1 MAKNSEIWLAGA
13 ITAALIFHYA
23 GILPPAV
30 ADWLMPIAA
39 LLGTAPV
46 LGSAARQLWRRE
58 ISMDLL
64 ASVALVFSLLSQEWT
79 SAAFIALMLAAARFL
94 QKITERQAER
104 SIKSLLKLR
113 PSLANRINNDQ
124 LEIVPISQLAVGD
137 IIIVDLGERIPV
149 DGVVSSG
156 AITVDESALTGE
168 SLPMEKNV
176 GARVFSSTILVSGS
190 ARIVVEKLGR
200 DTTLEKII
208 ALVESAGRH
217 KPRYQTIGER
227 FGKIYLLGIFLVSG
241 LVFYLTQDTT
251 LVLSV
256 VLVVCADDVAI
267 AVPLAYLA
275 AARAA
280 ARQGVVVKGRNHL
293 EALGNMDTMVFD
305 KTGTLTTGRL
315 QLTEIIPLAPWTK
328 HDLLAYGGALAE
340 QSKHPIAK
348 AVVARAKTEKIKLIL
363 AERVTELGGLGL
375 TGVSAGQ
382 EIIFARGAL
391 MAAKNIRGL
400 EKIKTEIERGE
411 SAGQSLAYL
420 AINNELAG
428 LFAFTDQLRPETKM
442 VIDQLH
448 HLGVRRTV
456 MLTGDNQRV
465 AKTVAAASG
474 IKEIHAALLPGQKI
488 EHLKHYLAGGQTV
501 AMVGDGVND
510 AAALRGATVGI
521 ALGAIG
527 YDAAIESADIVLMRD
542 QISKIPE
549 LIGLA
554 RFVKRIALQDFALW
568 GISNVL
574 GLILVFGGVIGPAG
588 AAAYNFITDFFPLFN
603 SLRAGRKQYGENS

>member
-13 ITAALIFHYA
+13 IMAALIFHYA
-23 GILPPAV
+23 GILPPAA

-46 LGSAARQLWRRE
+46 LSSAARQLWRRE

-64 ASVALVFSLLSQEWT
+64 ASVALVFSLLSQEWI

-137 IIIVDLGERIPV
+137 TIIVDLGERIPV
-149 DGVVSSG
+149 DGVISSG
-156 AITVDESALTGE
+156 AITVDESVLTGE
-168 SLPMEKNV
+168 SLPVEKNV
-176 GARVFSSTILVSGS
+176 SAKVFSSTILVSGS
-190 ARIVVEKLGR
+190 ARIIVEKLGR

-251 LVLSV
+251 LVLSI

-280 ARQGVVVKGRNHL
+280 ARRGVVVKGSNHL
-293 EALGNMDTMVFD
+293 EALGNVDIIVFD

-348 AVVARAKTEKIKLIL
+348 AVVARAKAEKIKLIL

-542 QISKIPE
+542 QISRIPE
-549 LIGLA
+549 LIKLA

-603 SLRAGRKQYGENS
+603 SLRAGRKQYGKNS

>member
-137 IIIVDLGERIPV
+137 TIIVDLGERIPV
-149 DGVVSSG
+149 DGVISSG
-156 AITVDESALTGE
+156 AITVDESVLTGE
-168 SLPMEKNV
+168 SLPVEKNV
-176 GARVFSSTILVSGS
+176 RAKVFSSTILVSGS
-190 ARIVVEKLGR
+190 ARIIVEKLGR

-251 LVLSV
+251 LVLSI

-280 ARQGVVVKGRNHL
+280 ARRGVVVKGSNHL
-293 EALGNMDTMVFD
+293 EALGNVDIIVFD

-363 AERVTELGGLGL
+363 AERVTELGGVGL
-375 TGVSAGQ
+375 TGGSAGQ
-382 EIIFARGAL
+382 EIIFPRGAL
-391 MAAKNIRGL
+391 LGAKNIRGL

-574 GLILVFGGVIGPAG
+574 GLILVFGGVI
-588 AAAYNFITDFFPLFN
+588 
-603 SLRAGRKQYGENS
+603 R